1 MQRTV
6 TLLDKVEALTPEASA
21 KIWKDQPIFSTDDF
35 IYDKVSK
42 EMSAEA
48 SALGDM
54 FGNAFQVKS
63 SHTGKVNTFV
73 HSIDKRDADG
83 DVLWFEFIPAVPAAV
98 PNVKRII
105 IFND

>member
-1 MQRTV
+1 MQRTI
-6 TLLDKVEALTPEASA
+6 EALTQEAVA

-35 IYDKVSK
+35 IYDRVSK

-48 SALGDM
+48 SSLGDM

-63 SHTGKVNTFV
+63 DKTGKVVTFV

-83 DVLWFEFIPAVPAAV
+83 DVLWFEFIPAWPEGV